1 MGHRLREAHVEL
13 VLYVED
19 AVNIPWRIPELLTDR
34 RDAQVRLLPGAY
46 RQASAAKGHMG
57 GPLPQ
62 R

>member
-1 MGHRLREAHVEL
+1 M